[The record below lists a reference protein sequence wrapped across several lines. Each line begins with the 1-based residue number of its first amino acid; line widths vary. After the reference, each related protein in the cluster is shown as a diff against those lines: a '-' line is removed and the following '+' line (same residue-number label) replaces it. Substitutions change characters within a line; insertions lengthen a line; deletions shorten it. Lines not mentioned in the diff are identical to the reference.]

1 MPLATNDWQAFGAQ
15 LDPKLILQQ
24 VETMGYNVTWKR
36 ALVCP
41 NRIVEK
47 SSHDLNCTVCDGTGF
62 LYDEGTSQKM
72 LVSSVSLRQAYQS
85 QGRVDL
91 GTAMLT
97 AKPEVPLSWWDK
109 VTLTETTIGF
119 TEVVLHVPG
128 KPDKLKYP
136 IVDTEEKRGV
146 WRLVR
151 NDGTQYELDTDF
163 VVGADG
169 LLSWAVE
176 PGQCFFSIGY
186 YIRPTYIVLDVNHH
200 ARTLPAFGPRGI
212 AQNVNPSG
220 ASQRTVEFP
229 VMALGK
235 FDFLVGTEESKL

>member
-1 MPLATNDWQAFGAQ
+1 VPLASNDWQAFGAQ

-24 VETMGYNVTWKR
+24 VETMGYNVLWRR

-41 NRIVEK
+41 NRMVERTH
-47 SSHDLNCTVCDGTGF
+47 HDLNCTVCDGTGF
-62 LYDEGTSQKM
+62 LYDEGTEQKM

-85 QGRVDL
+85 QGRIDL

-97 AKPEVPLSWWDK
+97 AKPEVALSWWDK
-109 VTLTETTIGF
+109 VTLRETTISF
-119 TEVVLHVPG
+119 TEVVQHTPG
-128 KPDKLKYP
+128 APDKLKYR
-136 IVDTEEKRGV
+136 IIDTEEKRGV

-151 NDGTQYELDTDF
+151 NDGTPYTLDTDF
-163 VVGADG
+163 SVDADG
-169 LLSWAVE
+169 RLIWTIE
-176 PGQCFFSIGY
+176 PGACFFSIGY
-186 YIRPTYIVLDVNHH
+186 FIRPTYIVLDVNHH
-200 ARTLPAFGPRGI
+200 ARTLPSFGPRGI

-220 ASQRTVEFP
+220 MSQRTIEFP